1 MPPWKR
7 RGRSERSRRPV
18 SALPFR
24 LPDTRAS
31 NSTCGTAASHL
42 GGFVTAQLRPG
53 TVWVAASDTICT
65 CERRS
70 RRIHRRRNWISMLIA
85 SFKPPGGLRRTP
97 ARCVA
102 SSLRGKTP
110 ARSATGSTGGE
121 IPTATRTAKKKK
133 RKSIVENGHSLA
145 RVCAHA
151 YLRLVQTLSRRSS
164 DSFAAVQ
171 VTATPR
177 RGSRGSRAGPRRVP
191 SLPSPPE
198 SPSRP

>member
-121 IPTATRTAKKKK
+121 IPTATRTAKKK
-133 RKSIVENGHSLA
+133 REVDRGEWPLA
-145 RVCAHA
+145 CASVRA
-151 YLRLVQTLSRRSS
+151 CLPETSREFEPSKLGLLRQ
-164 DSFAAVQ
+164 
-171 VTATPR
+171 
-177 RGSRGSRAGPRRVP
+177 
-191 SLPSPPE
+191 
-198 SPSRP
+198 PSR